1 MLPEGLRELLTAY
14 VDGELSARRRRHVLR
29 LLRRSP
35 EARRLLQRLQ
45 TDSRELQELPFPR
58 LDRDLSPDVL
68 RKVAARPR
76 KSARRPVVR
85 RFPADYQAWIGTAAA
100 AAVLFLI
107 GGASYCYFAAF
118 LNRPVGPA
126 VALRQSQESRPSVA
140 PEVKTPVVPPTVA
153 VLPPPHAAAE
163 KHDPAPAPPVPV
175 EVAHHE
181 PADPTP
187 PVVEKEDPVLT
198 SEGME
203 MFVEI
208 KSVATN
214 LDVPATFK
222 LRDLEQEAVHKK
234 LVAELQKDAALRV
247 ELPVRDG
254 TEAFKRL
261 QTVLKAYHA
270 DLAID
275 AAAARRIAR
284 PPLHTNYVL
293 YSEDLTAE
301 ELGRVLRQLG
311 VEAKKDKR
319 PADNPFDR
327 LVVRRMTER
336 DHKELS
342 DLLGVDPVRT
352 PPSKQKGPLGV
363 DPRKP
368 VADGTA
374 AQLATTLAAPRPEP
388 GKSAG
393 KQGVNHPVLV
403 LPYNPVRPRRDSAEI
418 KRFLE
423 GRKPMRSG
431 ALHVLLV
438 LRGPTG

>member
-1 MLPEGLRELLTAY
+1 MRELLTAY

-29 LLRRSP
+29 LLRHSP

-45 TDSRELQELPFPR
+45 TDSRELQDLPYPR
-58 LDRDLSPDVL
+58 LDRDLSGDVL
-68 RKVAARPR
+68 QKAAARRR
-76 KSARRPVVR
+76 KPASRPVVR
-85 RFPADYQAWIGTAAA
+85 RFPAYPAWIGAAAA

-107 GGASYCYFAAF
+107 GTASYCYFAAS
-118 LNRPVGPA
+118 LDRTAGPA
-126 VALRQSQESRPSVA
+126 VALHQNQDSRPPVA
-140 PEVKTPVVPPTVA
+140 PEDKGPIVPPTA
-153 VLPPPHAAAE
+153 VVQTPHHDGAGE
-163 KHDPAPAPPVPV
+163 THHPDPAPHAPV
-175 EVAHHE
+175 EDVAHQK

-187 PVVEKEDPVLT
+187 PVMEKEDPILT

-208 KSVATN
+208 KSVTAN

-222 LRDLEQEAVHKK
+222 LHDLEQESVHKK
-234 LVAELQKDAALRV
+234 LVAELQKDAALRL

-261 QTVLKAYHA
+261 QTVLKAHHA
-270 DLAID
+270 ELAID
-275 AAAARRIAR
+275 ASAARRIER

-301 ELGRVLRQLG
+301 DLGQMLQQLG
-311 VEAKKDKR
+311 VEAKKDKH
-319 PADNPFDR
+319 PAENPFDR

-342 DLLGVDPVRT
+342 DLLGVDPVQT
-352 PPSKQKGPLGV
+352 QPPKEKGPLGV
-363 DPRKP
+363 DPHKP

-374 AQLATTLAAPRPEP
+374 AQLTAALTAPRSEP

-393 KQGVNHPVLV
+393 KQGVDHPVLV
-403 LPYNPVRPRRDSAEI
+403 LPYNPVRPKRDSAEI

-423 GRKPMRSG
+423 ERKPMRTG
-431 ALHVLLV
+431 AVQILLV

>member
-1 MLPEGLRELLTAY
+1 MTFY
-14 VDGELSARRRRHVLR
+14 KK
-29 LLRRSP
+29 SP
-35 EARRLLQRLQ
+35 RRL
-45 TDSRELQELPFPR
+45 
-58 LDRDLSPDVL
+58 
-68 RKVAARPR
+68 KA
-76 KSARRPVVR
+76 ARRPVAR
-85 RFPADYQAWIGTAAA
+85 RFPAAYPAWIGTAAA

-107 GGASYCYFAAF
+107 GTASYFYFAAS
-118 LNRPVGPA
+118 LDRPAGPA
-126 VALRQSQESRPSVA
+126 VAFHQKPDSRP
-140 PEVKTPVVPPTVA
+140 PVVPGDKGPIVPPTVA
-153 VLPPPHAAAE
+153 VQPPPHDIGD
-163 KHDPAPAPPVPV
+163 KPNPDPAPHAPT
-175 EVAHHE
+175 EDVAHQK
-181 PADPTP
+181 PAAPTP
-187 PVVEKEDPVLT
+187 PVMEKEDPVLT

-208 KSVATN
+208 KSVTAN

-222 LRDLEQEAVHKK
+222 LHDLEQESVHKK
-234 LVAELQKDAALRV
+234 LVAELQKDAALRL

-261 QTVLKAYHA
+261 QTVLKAHHA

-275 AAAARRIAR
+275 AAAERRIAR

-301 ELGRVLRQLG
+301 ELGQVLQQLG
-311 VEAKKDKR
+311 VEAKKDGR
-319 PADNPFDR
+319 PAENPFDR

-342 DLLGVDPVRT
+342 DLLGVDPVQTR
-352 PPSKQKGPLGV
+352 PPKEKGPLGV
-363 DPRKP
+363 DPHKP

-374 AQLATTLAAPRPEP
+374 AQLTAALTGPRSEP

-393 KQGVNHPVLV
+393 KQETDHPVLV
-403 LPYNPVRPRRDSAEI
+403 LPYNPVRPKRDSAEI

-423 GRKPMRSG
+423 ERKPMRTG
-431 ALHVLLV
+431 AVQILLV